1 LKHYAEVKADNEKQ
15 KYDLWIENE
24 GIMLGN
30 KVYNKAQLSEQLS
43 AKVGIVI
50 CFINCITTCNAYV
63 YLFFNSRLI
72 EILMLSQ
79 ILLKDRC

>member
-24 GIMLGN
+24 GIMLDN

-50 CFINCITTCNAYV
+50 C
-63 YLFFNSRLI
+63 LLI
-72 EILMLSQ
+72 ALLPVMLMYICSLILG
-79 ILLKDRC
+79 

>member
-1 LKHYAEVKADNEKQ
+1 MEDRTAQWRGVTSLKHYAEVKADNEKQ

-24 GIMLGN
+24 GIMLDN

-50 CFINCITTCNAYV
+50 C
-63 YLFFNSRLI
+63 LLI
-72 EILMLSQ
+72 ALLPVMLMYICSLILG
-79 ILLKDRC
+79 